1 MPTIV
6 LADDSAELR
15 AIYAP
20 LLRLRGY
27 TVFEAADGEEALAE
41 VRAHKPDLL
50 ILDVWM
56 PRLGG
61 FEVLDA
67 LRFEPAAAQ
76 TRVLMLSVLGDADS
90 QLDAYGSGAV
100 GYLVKGV
107 SLAEFLQHVASTLE
121 VGPIPAMPET
131 S

>member
-1 MPTIV
+1 MAGIV

-20 LLRLRGY
+20 LLRMQGY
-27 TVFEAADGEEALAE
+27 TVYEAADGEEALAM
-41 VRAHKPDLL
+41 VRAHRPELL

-61 FEVLDA
+61 FEVLDV
-67 LRFEPAAAQ
+67 LRFEPTASQ

-90 QLDAYGSGAV
+90 QLDAYSSGAV
-100 GYLVKGV
+100 GYMVKGISLGDFLRRV
-107 SLAEFLQHVASTLE
+107 AEMLAE
-121 VGPIPAMPET
+121 GPIPAMPE
-131 S
+131 SP

>member
-1 MPTIV
+1 MAGIV

-20 LLRLRGY
+20 LLRMQGY
-27 TVFEAADGEEALAE
+27 TVYEAADGEEALAM
-41 VRAHKPDLL
+41 VRAHRPELL

-61 FEVLDA
+61 FEVLDV
-67 LRFEPAAAQ
+67 LRFEPTASQ

-90 QLDAYGSGAV
+90 QLDAYSSGAV
-100 GYLVKGV
+100 GYMVKGISLGDFLLRV
-107 SLAEFLQHVASTLE
+107 AEMLAE
-121 VGPIPAMPET
+121 GPIPAMPE
-131 S
+131 SP